1 MQLELY
7 SIHNTGRSKI
17 QLRYAKEFFCG
28 WYVGTIVGCYV
39 GTTLGWYLG
48 KVLYGPNGI
57 V

>member
-1 MQLELY
+1 MKLELY
-7 SIHNTGRSKI
+7 SIHNTGRSEI
-17 QLRYAKEFFCG
+17 QLKYAKEFFCG
-28 WYVGTIVGCYV
+28 WYVGTIVGCYF

>member
-28 WYVGTIVGCYV
+28 WYVGTIVGCYF